1 MGGHSNGGRRDFHLD
16 KFASGFLFGLRMDPM
31 AIVYFDSPT
40 DSYRVEEEI
49 SSLSDDVICWHQVR
63 GQQSS

>member
-1 MGGHSNGGRRDFHLD
+1 MGGHSNGGRRDFHFD
-16 KFASGFLFGLRMDPM
+16 KFASGFPFLFGLRMDPM

-49 SSLSDDVICWHQVR
+49 SSLLDDVIC
-63 GQQSS
+63 